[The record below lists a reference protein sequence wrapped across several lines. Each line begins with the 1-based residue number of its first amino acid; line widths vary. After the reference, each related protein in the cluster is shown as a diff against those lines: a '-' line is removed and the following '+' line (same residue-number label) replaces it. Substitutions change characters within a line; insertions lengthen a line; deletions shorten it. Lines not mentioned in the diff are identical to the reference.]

1 MMRPRMAKKVPE
13 THRLRPRE
21 LFFTL
26 LGVATGASLA
36 VLWYRLTPELLE
48 HKGLD
53 ASALTGLGAMV
64 MHPGFQVPVLLLGA
78 VLLAAGLATRTSSGK
93 DKATWILAAGS
104 VVLFGTLL
112 LSVNGLYDPVF
123 TSAEGDA
130 EADEGAE
137 GAASPKAGQAGV
149 EKIPD

>member
-1 MMRPRMAKKVPE
+1 MAKKVPD

-21 LFFTL
+21 LFFAL

-36 VLWYRLTPELLE
+36 VLWYRLTPELLA

-53 ASALTGLGAMV
+53 EGALTGLGAVV
-64 MHPGFQVPVLLLGA
+64 MHLAFQVPVLLLGA

-123 TSAEGDA
+123 TPPDELG
-130 EADEGAE
+130 EAGE
-137 GAASPKAGQAGV
+137 AGRRGV
-149 EKIPD
+149 EKIAAPGSQPARESAGE